1 MQPGLQFSDM
11 MFDEDDTEIN
21 IADNSFNDADFV
33 FDINRYRLLEHFKVG
48 ENACRG
54 VSSFI
59 IDNLNHLKSIEIGK
73 LSFTL
78 SSGPIVTRAFTIS
91 NCSELESIVLHPN
104 NFSDYAHSFNL
115 INLPSLKYLQI
126 GEVGAYSTNFY
137 KLSFSLKSSQSLFLL
152 PFRPSQ
158 ARNCDFRQRSL
169 PIFRHYCVRRFAILS
184 FFLLS
189 SRSALSRN
197 DQTGRKGPDGLRR
210 RVVSVNH
217 EALRWILRLIDRTAQ
232 TQNVLHWKWVLPEN
246 AHGRLL

>member
-1 MQPGLQFSDM
+1 MASILADDIRVNRHAAMQPGLQFSDM
-11 MFDEDDTEIN
+11 KIDEDETEIN
-21 IADNSFNDADFV
+21 IADNSFNDTDFV

-78 SSGPIVTRAFTIS
+78 SSGPIVTRAFTIL

-126 GEVGAYSTNFY
+126 GEVGTYSTNFY

-184 FFLLS
+184 FFFSFLDLPSLETIRLGEKALMGCDDEWCQLS
-189 SRSALSRN
+189 MKRC
-197 DQTGRKGPDGLRR
+197 DGFC
-210 RVVSVNH
+210 
-217 EALRWILRLIDRTAQ
+217 D
-232 TQNVLHWKWVLPEN
+232 
-246 AHGRLL
+246 